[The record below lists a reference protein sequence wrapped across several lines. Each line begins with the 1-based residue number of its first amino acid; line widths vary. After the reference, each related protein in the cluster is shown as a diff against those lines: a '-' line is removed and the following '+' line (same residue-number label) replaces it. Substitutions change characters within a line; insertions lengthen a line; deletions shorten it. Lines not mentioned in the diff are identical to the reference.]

1 MKIQNNFVSIVTL
14 GHFNP
19 SILTQDFLKK
29 ECGLGFREEGKEK
42 PRSPVF
48 TRINY
53 TKVEFKAD
61 LGRLQITERDIEE
74 PGNSKVAEYLRI
86 YLEKLSYTPV
96 FASGV
101 NINITISGADVG
113 SFIEMFMS
121 RKDRFFGLLGTNEYE
136 FEATSIRRR
145 QGEEYTRWRV
155 HNFLQKDRASETID
169 LHRIDITSCRLNYNY
184 EVENLLRN
192 KVLLQ
197 RITEGF
203 GKIVERYEKV
213 ISNIC
218 GGVSL

>member
-1 MKIQNNFVSIVTL
+1 MKIQNNFVSTVTL

-19 SILTQDFLKK
+19 SILTQEFLKK
-29 ECGLGFREEGKEK
+29 ECGLEFREEAKEE

-53 TKVEFKAD
+53 TKVQFTAD
-61 LGRLQITERDIEE
+61 LGRLQITEREIEE

-86 YLEKLSYTPV
+86 YLEKLSYTPI

-101 NINITISGADVG
+101 NINITISEADVG
-113 SFIEMFMS
+113 NFIEMFMS
-121 RKDRFFGLLGTNEYE
+121 RKDRLFGLLGTNKYE

-145 QGEEYTRWRV
+145 QGERYTRWKV
-155 HNFLQKDRASETID
+155 NNFLQKDNASETIG
-169 LHRIDITSCRLNYNY
+169 LNIIDTMSCRLNYNY
-184 EVENLLRN
+184 EVRNLLRN

-197 RITEGF
+197 RITERF
-203 GKIVERYEKV
+203 DKIVERYEKV
-213 ISNIC
+213 TSNIC